1 MLNTS
6 PNFPLMSSSVQYI
19 VTKDSRRLQI
29 NPQRAPSE
37 DFNSTQYLENNRPS
51 APSQIT
57 KIVRSNVG
65 YDKSDFVGLEMY
77 DNQFDRKLAER
88 QFGSH
93 ILSSRALAGHFT
105 EATIS
110 LAGLGL
116 AASVPTTATWLEESL
131 NELEECSACA
141 VDEGL
146 EEPSELGL
154 TKARKLL
161 EIVSTRITDR
171 PDIYPMDE
179 GSIAID
185 FRNAESKSG
194 VLFLVE
200 HDGSGVLFH
209 RTKSSKGR
217 LRVDDA
223 ADLLQEGG
231 FLELERVGIR

>member
-1 MLNTS
+1 MLNAS
-6 PNFPLMSSSVQYI
+6 PNFPLISSSVQHI
-19 VTKDSRRLQI
+19 VTKDPRRLQI
-29 NPQRAPSE
+29 NPQCVSSE
-37 DFNSTQYLENNRPS
+37 DFNSTQYIENNRPS
-51 APSQIT
+51 APLQIT
-57 KIVRSNVG
+57 KTVRYSVG
-65 YDKSDFVGLEMY
+65 YGKSGVLQPQMY
-77 DNQFDRKLAER
+77 DSQFDPKLVEI
-88 QFGSH
+88 QYGSH
-93 ILSSRALAGHFT
+93 ILFSRALAGRLT

-116 AASVPTTATWLEESL
+116 AASVVTTATWLEESL

-154 TKARKLL
+154 TKARELL
-161 EIVSTRITDR
+161 ETVSTRVTNP

-185 FRNAESKSG
+185 FRNPESRSG

-200 HDGSGVLFH
+200 QNGSGVLFH

-223 ADLLQEGG
+223 VDLLREGG

>member
-1 MLNTS
+1 M
-6 PNFPLMSSSVQYI
+6 Y
-19 VTKDSRRLQI
+19 
-29 NPQRAPSE
+29 E
-37 DFNSTQYLENNRPS
+37 D
-51 APSQIT
+51 
-57 KIVRSNVG
+57 
-65 YDKSDFVGLEMY
+65 
-77 DNQFDRKLAER
+77 QFDRKLAER

-116 AASVPTTATWLEESL
+116 AASVPTTATWLEASL
-131 NELEECSACA
+131 SELDECSAYA

-154 TKARKLL
+154 TKAKKLL
-161 EIVSTRITDR
+161 ETVSTRITDR

-185 FRNAESKSG
+185 FRNPESKSG

-200 HDGSGVLFH
+200 QDGSGALFH
-209 RTKSSKGR
+209 RTKNSKGR